1 MSMLQSILLPFP
13 ITYTLPLINNCTP
26 IHTPCNS
33 LLLPR
38 SLPGE
43 ARHAMGS
50 PMGYDVPRCH
60 ITCITMTAY
69 LHGAAVWLEGMERC
83 SRQGMHLDEPAQ
95 LNLCAHSLGHVHL
108 LLLGL
113 PVLPLPGG
121 RRGHAAGGDAVEQAL
136 DLGRA
141 VRELEAPEVVAR
153 VLDELEEGDE

>member
-1 MSMLQSILLPFP
+1 MIHSILQAEARLQGADTKHRRCHRGSLSESGPGYSCSIQALRLVAMSMLQSILLPFP

-33 LLLPR
+33 LLLRR

-50 PMGYDVPRCH
+50 PMGYDMPRCH

-83 SRQGMHLDEPAQ
+83 SR
-95 LNLCAHSLGHVHL
+95 
-108 LLLGL
+108 
-113 PVLPLPGG
+113 
-121 RRGHAAGGDAVEQAL
+121 
-136 DLGRA
+136 
-141 VRELEAPEVVAR
+141 
-153 VLDELEEGDE
+153 